1 MPEEPWWYR
10 HTGSEEKEVLG
21 VMGTTG
27 GPAFKTGTK
36 KTGKKGAQYGN
47 INALKSGAFSDLFA
61 RNLDK
66 RTRLAKWHR
75 AVRTELGAAM
85 GGDVSPQQQIL
96 IDRIVY
102 KLLRCTLFEMSALT
116 GESSSS
122 DHHYLAWANSL
133 RLDLKA
139 LGLDRR
145 SVEAGDLRAYLED
158 SQ

>member
-1 MPEEPWWYR
+1 MEGWY
-10 HTGSEEKEVLG
+10 TGSEEKEVLE

-47 INALKSGAFSDLFA
+47 TNAQKSGAFSDLFA

-66 RTRLAKWHR
+66 RTRVAKAIR
-75 AVRTELGAAM
+75 TVRTELVAAM
-85 GGDVSPQQQIL
+85 GENVSPQEQIL
-96 IDRIVY
+96 IDRVVY
-102 KLLRCTLFEMSALT
+102 KLLRCTLFEMSAIN
-116 GESSSS
+116 GDGGSS
-122 DHHYLAWANSL
+122 DGHYLAWANSL

-145 SVEAGDLRAYLED
+145 SAEVADLKSYLQD
-158 SQ
+158 AK